1 MAATAATKSQ
11 VKAFISMLK
20 KLRKD
25 AGIETSADFAEL
37 LGIKER
43 TLRGWMHGET
53 KPSMEFIDLVQ
64 NNLSERQKQL
74 ELTYGAICNA
84 TAVRI

>member
-1 MAATAATKSQ
+1 
-11 VKAFISMLK
+11 
-20 KLRKD
+20 
-25 AGIETSADFAEL
+25 
-37 LGIKER
+37 
-43 TLRGWMHGET
+43 
-53 KPSMEFIDLVQ
+53 MEFIDLVQ